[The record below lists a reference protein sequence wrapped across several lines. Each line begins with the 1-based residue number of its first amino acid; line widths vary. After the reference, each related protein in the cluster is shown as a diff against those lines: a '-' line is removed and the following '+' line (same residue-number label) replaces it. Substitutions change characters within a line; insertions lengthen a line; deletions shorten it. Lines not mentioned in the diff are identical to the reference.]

1 MILTEY
7 THKPDVDVPAE
18 ESCYEVANRLKSA
31 FQTNDDVIVIN
42 DAPIQVEDRIV
53 NVDHLVLHPYGIV
66 LVNSRSL
73 FGRIEVNYRK
83 QWNRVSKNRET
94 PMENPI
100 ELYKY
105 VTRDLREFL
114 IKSTQEILSKTNN
127 NQRTFDGVPIEAW
140 FVKAPKTSIH
150 DNGINQSNII
160 ISEQLTQNINRSF
173 SAFKK
178 REFQMYGGVD
188 SFKFIIPDMY
198 ATADFILGNPIEREN
213 YPSNDGVINKA
224 GNKGNGK
231 IGIVKAINVG
241 KVHLIRGK
249 DIRPSRKNPNEFI
262 ENNSEQDIQENSVF
276 EDFDEDSSNKDLF

>member
-1 MILTEY
+1 MILKEY
-7 THKPDVDVPAE
+7 SHRADVDAPAE

-31 FQTNDDVIVIN
+31 FQANDDVIVIN
-42 DAPIQVEDRIV
+42 DAPVQVEERIV

-100 ELYKY
+100 ELFKY
-105 VTRDLREFL
+105 VTRDLRDHL
-114 IKSTQEILSKTNN
+114 IKNTQDILSKTNN

-198 ATADFILGNPIEREN
+198 ATADFILGNPIERAN
-213 YPSNDGVINKA
+213 YPSNDGVINRNANKA
-224 GNKGNGK
+224 AGK
-231 IGIVKAINVG
+231 VGIVKAINVG
-241 KVHLIRGK
+241 NIKLIRKK
-249 DIRPSRKNPNEFI
+249 DILPSRKKSLEH
-262 ENNSEQDIQENSVF
+262 QEEVF
-276 EDFDEDSSNKDLF
+276 EDLEADTSGKDLF